1 MKPNI
6 LKLYR
11 LLFDSSVSLK
21 IGSQEVPIK
30 DASPEHRTLF
40 LSPLI
45 DLSSIKDLEQSKPD
59 INQMIKIF
67 QILTTIKTKDLFRIC
82 IIGDF
87 IDNQA
92 LQSFHPYE
100 DEHIQTIRLNNITY
114 FSLKRIELEKFM
126 DKYWDVKDDILILSP
141 RACGVIIPEMSSVI
155 QYKTFLSTKSYYTS
169 CNQLPDNIDYL
180 GMNLM
185 NSTMGSL
192 QFTPSEYDIVRAIKA
207 YNFND
212 LDLNIELLEN
222 FEKPFVQNMVTNML
236 ACNNMHKAQYLI
248 IQVLKQLKN
257 TTLES
262 LIGDDK

>member
-11 LLFDSSVSLK
+11 FLCDSRVSLK
-21 IGSQEVPIK
+21 IGSQEIPIK
-30 DASPEHRTLF
+30 DAPPEYQTLF
-40 LSPLI
+40 LSTLI
-45 DLSSIKDLEQSKPD
+45 DLSHIHYLEQSKPD
-59 INQMIKIF
+59 INRMIKIF
-67 QILTTIKTKDLFRIC
+67 QILTTIQSNELFRIC
-82 IIGDF
+82 ILGDF

-92 LQSFHPYE
+92 LQAFHPYE
-100 DEHIQTIRLNNITY
+100 DEHIQTIRLKNITY
-114 FSLKRIELEKFM
+114 FSLNRIELEKFM
-126 DKYWDVKDDILILSP
+126 DKYWDKKDNILVLSP
-141 RACGVIIPEMSSVI
+141 KACGVIIPKMSSNN

-180 GMNLM
+180 GINLM
-185 NSTMGSL
+185 NSTRGSL
-192 QFTPSEYDIVRAIKA
+192 QFTPSEYDIVRAIRA

-212 LDLNIELLEN
+212 LDLNIKLLEN
-222 FEKPFVQNMVTNML
+222 FEEPYVQRMVTDML